1 MIRVK
6 NPAENST
13 FIKTKIRAS
22 GPTTTWQIEG
32 VNVETVISLIFFGF
46 KITRNDDCSY
56 QSKCHLLLDVKAM
69 TNLDI
74 ALKRRHITLLNCQ

>member
-6 NPAENST
+6 NRAENST

-46 KITRNDDCSY
+46 KITRNGDCSY
-56 QSKCHLLLDVKAM
+56 QIKYHLLLDVKAM

-74 ALKRRHITLLNCQ
+74 AL